1 MRSDNQIPRLWE
13 DASTII
19 LILACVAV
27 LLLIAF
33 VTTTANAQTFVNTPT
48 TTTLWAGTQ
57 DFNQF
62 GLASVTSPGSGL
74 ILEGTAPSTVS
85 PTGHV
90 RHLWYG
96 DSSNGLCRVD
106 PELDLVVANP
116 APGIGGH
123 FNVIQTCIGAIQ
135 AAAFVPGQMA
145 FDATTNTVYTTN
157 VGRTTAGIIRTFYN
171 PAGDNGHG
179 TMDPIRIQSLMGT
192 TATRNAAGG
201 CPQITSPKTKN
212 KVPLV
217 PSSSSIGPDGNL
229 YVGNIRDGAII
240 RILSPA
246 TFDPSVQSDCQNK
259 IQIPILSADSR
270 VGAGHTFG
278 MGWVGHTLLG
288 ADNIAP
294 WVLFNA
300 DQCLTPANGNRIC
313 GAPAVSGAQLP
324 TEVLAAFVPGPQAAA
339 VTDAQFP
346 AFPGN
351 IFYAASF
358 PTATK
363 ITNITSNNNLTVQT
377 SFGGTFAFITGL
389 TPDPAD
395 LNNAN
400 LYVGSDP
407 TQGSI
412 NGAAAIYLVTTQAP
426 PPAPPLAPFN
436 LAAVAGTNQANVTW
450 APTTNGQPITT
461 YIVRTLLAPL
471 TPGNPATPS
480 GVADVT
486 VGTGTGVAPLKATI
500 TALTNGTS
508 YVFEVQACNASGC
521 SPFSTLSNAVTP
533 FVVTAPP
540 TPTGVTAVASTLS
553 ASVAWSQNGNG
564 GSPITS
570 STVSAF
576 DSLAPNVIAASAVVV
591 GSGTGASVNGLV
603 AGHTYTFT
611 VHANSA
617 VGQSPDSTRS
627 LPITIATVSTSDIS
641 ITVTSPASINAGSVL
656 TYTMTVRN
664 GGPGAVASVSLN
676 STLPFGLVGSTQSQ
690 GACSGTPGLTAF
702 NCNLGGM
709 VAGATAT
716 VTVSVLLDPAQ
727 TSGSATDT
735 ATVSVNDPTVT
746 DPNPANN
753 TASATTT
760 IGGSGGG
767 TGGGGSCAAAT
778 TDIQVV
784 GSAQNGGPAINSGDT
799 FTWQIKDN
807 QGNTPA
813 DCVVF
818 TSTLPG
824 NFSINTVTPTQG
836 TCSNA
841 GNAITCNL
849 GTINGGSTALVTV
862 NVNVGPTAGSF
873 PTTGSATFSGTDSQP
888 ANNSFTVTIQPK

>member
-1 MRSDNQIPRLWE
+1 MKRINEVGEKRIWGSACKTGL
-13 DASTII
+13 T
-19 LILACVAV
+19 LACVAV
-27 LLLIAF
+27 LLLMVF
-33 VTTTANAQTFVNTPT
+33 VTTGAHAQTFVNIPT

-62 GLASVTSPGSGL
+62 GLASVTAPRSGV

-96 DSSNGLCRVD
+96 DSSNGLCRID
-106 PELDLVVANP
+106 PELDLVVSNP
-116 APGIGGH
+116 APGIAGH

-135 AAAFVPGQMA
+135 AAAFVPGQIA
-145 FDATTNTVYTTN
+145 FDASTNTLYTVN
-157 VGRTTAGIIRTFYN
+157 IGRTTAGIIRTFYN
-171 PAGDNGHG
+171 PSGDNGHG
-179 TMDPIRIQSLMGT
+179 TMDPIRIRSLMGT

-201 CPQITSPKTKN
+201 CAQIKDPKTGSP
-212 KVPLV
+212 VPIV
-217 PSSSSIGPDGNL
+217 PDAVSLGPDGNL

-246 TFDPSVQSDCQNK
+246 TFDPSALTDCKTK
-259 IQIPILSADSR
+259 IQIPILSADER

-278 MGWVGHTLLG
+278 MGWIGHTLLG

-313 GAPAVSGAQLP
+313 GAPAVSGAQMP

-339 VTDAQFP
+339 VTDAQYP
-346 AFPGN
+346 NFPGN
-351 IFYAASF
+351 IFYVASF
-358 PTATK
+358 PSATK
-363 ITNITSNNNLTVQT
+363 ITNIASANNLTVQT
-377 SFGGTFAFITGL
+377 SFGGTFPFITGL

-400 LYVGSDP
+400 LYVGVDP

-412 NGAAAIYLVTTQAP
+412 NGAASIYLVTTQAP
-426 PPAPPLAPFN
+426 PLAPPLAPFN
-436 LAAVAGTNQANVTW
+436 VAAVAGTSQATVTW

-461 YIVRTLLAPL
+461 YVVRTFLAPL
-471 TPGNPATPS
+471 TPGNPPIPS
-480 GVADVT
+480 GVADLT
-486 VGTGTGVAPLKATI
+486 VGTGVGTAPMTGTVP
-500 TALTNGTS
+500 ALTNGSS
-508 YVFEVQACNASGC
+508 YVFEVKACNSSGC
-521 SPFSTLSNAVTP
+521 SPFSTPSSAVTP

-540 TPTGVTAVASTLS
+540 APTGVTALASTLS

-570 STVSAF
+570 STVRAF
-576 DSLAPNVIAASAVVV
+576 DSLAPTVVAASAVVA
-591 GSGTGASVNGLV
+591 GSSTGATVSGLV

-611 VHANSA
+611 VHSNSA
-617 VGQSPDSTRS
+617 VGQSLESAPSP
-627 LPITIATVSTSDIS
+627 PITIATVSTADVSVAI
-641 ITVTSPASINAGSVL
+641 TSPASINAGSIL

-664 GGPGAVASVSLN
+664 GGPAAVASVTLTSA
-676 STLPFGLVGSTQSQ
+676 LPFGLVGSTQSQ
-690 GACSGTPGLTAF
+690 GVCSGTFGLTAF
-702 NCNLGGM
+702 SCNLGPM

-716 VTVSVLLDPAQ
+716 VTVSVQLDPAQ
-727 TSGSATDT
+727 TTGSVTDT
-735 ATVSVNDPTVT
+735 ATVAVVDPSVT

-760 IGGSGGG
+760 IG
-767 TGGGGSCAAAT
+767 TVGGGGGGCADAT

-784 GSAQNGGPAINSGDT
+784 GSAQNGGPAVNSGDT

-813 DCVVF
+813 NCVVF
-818 TSTLPG
+818 TSTLPS
-824 NFSINTVTPTQG
+824 NFVLNTVSPTQG
-836 TCSNA
+836 TCRNV

-849 GTINGGSTALVTV
+849 GTVNGGATAIVTV
-862 NVNVGPTAGSF
+862 NFNVGSTAGSF
-873 PTTGSATFSGTDSQP
+873 PTTGSATFTGTDSNP
-888 ANNSFTVTIQPK
+888 ANNSFNVTIQPK